1 METLRALLVDV
12 LAQARS
18 TWTLLL
24 RTLHYVF
31 HAPWDRPAIRQ
42 QMFSVGNRSIVF
54 VLLTLGFL
62 GAITSLQAGFQARRI
77 IGDTSLIGQQLLPLL
92 VRQLGPTLAGL
103 MVATRVGT
111 GIAAEI
117 GSMVV
122 TEQVDALRALAID
135 PIDYL
140 IKPRLLACLIMLPV
154 LVIFG
159 VPAAFPRRHGW
170 PTSCSTPHPWLRSWT
185 SCTSS
190 TWGRAAWRRRLR
202 SASPSPSSRG
212 PPASTPTGQREGVG
226 EATTRAVVS
235 CSLAVIVLDF
245 LIGGLA
251 FLVRTIEFRHRQ
263 QAFGSQVVLADVS
276 LTVHPG
282 QIVFI
287 IGRVLPARACWSR
300 PARPSSRRTRA
311 RFSLKVKRLR
321 AS

>member
-122 TEQVDALRALAID
+122 TEQVDALRMCNAA
-135 PIDYL
+135 PADYL

-159 VPAAFPRRHGW
+159 VLAAFLAAMGW
-170 PTSCSTPHPWLRSWT
+170 PTSCSTPRPWSSRSWT

-190 TWGRAAWRRRLR
+190 TWGGHGEGGRVRRHHPHHR
-202 SASPSPSSRG
+202 RG
-212 PPASTPTGQREGVG
+212 RRPRRPRGQRGVG

-251 FLVRTIEFRHRQ
+251 FLVRT
-263 QAFGSQVVLADVS
+263 
-276 LTVHPG
+276 
-282 QIVFI
+282 
-287 IGRVLPARACWSR
+287 
-300 PARPSSRRTRA
+300 
-311 RFSLKVKRLR
+311 
-321 AS
+321 